1 MCEQQYCDRRN
12 KDLENWKKMVLNMQI
27 NISDA
32 FDKGI
37 RRERLDFAQN

>member
-12 KDLENWKKMVLNMQI
+12 KDLENWKKNGFKYA